1 MAEHDIVFGHLCSY
15 DEAKSNINR
24 VITPMSYALKGLKI
38 LDFSTLLPGPFA
50 TLYLADMGAEVVHI
64 ESPTRPDLVRLMPP
78 FAHGQAT
85 THNYLNRNKHSVALD
100 LKNPEHIKQIKSRIA
115 DYDIV
120 VEQFRPG
127 VMQRLG
133 LDYPTLSA
141 LNPRLIYCSIT
152 GYGQTGPYIDRAGHD
167 INYLALSGI
176 AGHSGR
182 LESGPPAM
190 GIQIA
195 DVAGGS
201 MHALVAIL
209 AAVIERQSSGQ
220 GQYIDISMTDCA
232 ATLNNMAASAVL
244 AAQLPQ
250 YAEQSYLN
258 GGTYYDYYETADGR
272 YLSVGSLE
280 PQFMQGLAQ
289 ALQLPVLL
297 EKGSS
302 LDAQDQKEV
311 KAAIQE
317 KIRSKTLNEWQTIF
331 DALDVCVEPVLH
343 LDEALTSQLAQE
355 RGWVVHVP
363 VKAGEQETEP
373 QLACPIKFSR
383 SSSRYDFM
391 GQALGESEQW

>member
-1 MAEHDIVFGHLCSY
+1 
-15 DEAKSNINR
+15 
-24 VITPMSYALKGLKI
+24 MSYALKGLKI

-64 ESPTRPDLVRLMPP
+64 ESPARPDLVRLMPP

-182 LESGPPAM
+182 RSGPPAM

-232 ATLNNMAASAVL
+232 ATLNNMAASASL
-244 AAQLPQ
+244 AGNQHQ
-250 YAEQSYLN
+250 QIESGYLN
-258 GGTYYDYYETADGR
+258 GGTFYDYYQTQDDR
-272 YLSVGSLE
+272 YLSIGSLE

-289 ALQLPVLL
+289 LLDLPIILEKVLL
-297 EKGSS
+297 SY
-302 LDAQDQKEV
+302 L
-311 KAAIQE
+311 
-317 KIRSKTLNEWQTIF
+317 KIML
-331 DALDVCVEPVLH
+331 
-343 LDEALTSQLAQE
+343 
-355 RGWVVHVP
+355 
-363 VKAGEQETEP
+363 
-373 QLACPIKFSR
+373 
-383 SSSRYDFM
+383 
-391 GQALGESEQW
+391 

>member
-1 MAEHDIVFGHLCSY
+1 
-15 DEAKSNINR
+15 
-24 VITPMSYALKGLKI
+24 MSYALKRLKV

-50 TLYLADMGAEVVHI
+50 TMYLADLGAEVVHI
-64 ESPTRPDLVRLMPP
+64 ESPTRPDLLRLVPP
-78 FAHGQAT
+78 YAYGQAT
-85 THNYLNRNKHSVALD
+85 AHNYLNRNKQSITLD
-100 LKNPEHIKQIKSRIA
+100 LKNRDCIEQIKTRIS

-133 LDYPTLSA
+133 LDYATLA
-141 LNPRLIYCSIT
+141 EINPRLIYCSIT
-152 GYGQTGPYIDRAGHD
+152 GYGQTGSYKDKAGHD

-182 LESGPPAM
+182 VQSGPPAL
-190 GIQIA
+190 GIQVA

-201 MHALVAIL
+201 MHAIIAIL
-209 AAVIERQSSGQ
+209 AAVIERQRSGM

-232 ATLNNMAASAVL
+232 VTLNNMAAAASL
-244 AAQLPQ
+244 AADVHAQP
-250 YAEQSYLN
+250 ESGHLN
-258 GGTYYDYYETADGR
+258 GGAFYDYYQTQDGR
-272 YLSVGSLE
+272 YLSIGSLE
-280 PQFMQGLAQ
+280 PKFMQGLAQ

-302 LDAQDQKEV
+302 LDAQDQEEV

-355 RGWVVHVP
+355 RGWVVQVP